1 MYFECHNS
9 VQNMRINNCSNSEI
23 HVRFYL
29 MEKSYKFHVKIYY
42 EDTDAGGVVYYA
54 NYLKFTERARSEM
67 IYKVLGLKHK
77 DLKEK
82 FNVIFVV
89 TAINAKYIKSAKFED
104 NITVITNILKS
115 SAVRLTLKQD
125 IKIKDKLL
133 FTSEVELAVVKENGS
148 VQKLPKELLS
158 KIN

>member
-1 MYFECHNS
+1 
-9 VQNMRINNCSNSEI
+9 
-23 HVRFYL
+23 

-67 IYKVLGLKHK
+67 IYEVLGLKHK

-104 NITVITNILKS
+104 NITVFTNILKS

-125 IKIKDKLL
+125 IKIKDTLL

>member
-1 MYFECHNS
+1 
-9 VQNMRINNCSNSEI
+9 
-23 HVRFYL
+23 
-29 MEKSYKFHVKIYY
+29 MEKSYKFNVKIYY

-67 IYKVLGLKHK
+67 IYEVLGLKHK
-77 DLKEK
+77 ELKEK

-89 TAINAKYIKSAKFED
+89 TAINAKYLKSAKFED

-125 IKIKDKLL
+125 IKIKDTLL
-133 FTSEVELAVVKENGS
+133 FTSEVELAVVKEMDLFKS
-148 VQKLPKELLS
+148 FQKNFYQK
-158 KIN
+158 

>member
-9 VQNMRINNCSNSEI
+9 VQNMRINNCSKSKI
-23 HVRFYL
+23 HVRFYI
-29 MEKSYKFHVKIYY
+29 MEKSYKFNVKIYY

-67 IYKVLGLKHK
+67 IYEVLGLKHN
-77 DLKEK
+77 DLREK

-89 TAINAKYIKSAKFED
+89 TAINAKYLKSAKFED
-104 NITVITNILKS
+104 NVTVITNILKS
-115 SAVRLTLKQD
+115 SAVRLTLKQN
-125 IKIKDKLL
+125 IKNKDTLL

-148 VQKLPKELLS
+148 IQKLPKELLS

>member
-1 MYFECHNS
+1 
-9 VQNMRINNCSNSEI
+9 MRINICSNSEI
-23 HVRFYL
+23 HVRFNF
-29 MEKSYKFHVKIYY
+29 MEKSYKFDVKIYY

-67 IYKVLGLKHK
+67 IYEVLGLKHK
-77 DLKEK
+77 ELKEK

-89 TAINAKYIKSAKFED
+89 TAINAKYLKSAKFED
-104 NITVITNILKS
+104 NVTVITNILKS
-115 SAVRLTLKQD
+115 SAVRLTLKQN
-125 IKIKDKLL
+125 IKNKDTLL

-148 VQKLPKELLS
+148 IQKLPKELLS

>member
-9 VQNMRINNCSNSEI
+9 VQNMRIKICSNSEI
-23 HVRFYL
+23 HVRFYF
-29 MEKSYKFHVKIYY
+29 MEKSYKFDVKIYY

-67 IYKVLGLKHK
+67 IYEVLGLKHK

-89 TAINAKYIKSAKFED
+89 TAINAKYLKSAKFED
-104 NITVITNILKS
+104 KITVITNVLKS

-125 IKIKDKLL
+125 IKIKDTLL
-133 FTSEVELAVVKENGS
+133 FTSEVELAVVKGNGS
-148 VQKLPKELLS
+148 IQKLPNELLS
-158 KIN
+158 KIK

>member
-1 MYFECHNS
+1 
-9 VQNMRINNCSNSEI
+9 MRIIICSNSEI
-23 HVRFYL
+23 HVRFYF
-29 MEKSYKFHVKIYY
+29 MEKSYKLDVKIYY

-67 IYKVLGLKHK
+67 IYEVLGLKHK
-77 DLKEK
+77 ELKEK

-89 TAINAKYIKSAKFED
+89 TAINAKYLKSAKFED
-104 NITVITNILKS
+104 NVTVITNILKS
-115 SAVRLTLKQD
+115 SAVRLTLKQN
-125 IKIKDKLL
+125 IKNKDTLL

-148 VQKLPKELLS
+148 IQKLPKELLS

>member
-9 VQNMRINNCSNSEI
+9 VQNMRIIICSNSEI
-23 HVRFYL
+23 HVRFYF
-29 MEKSYKFHVKIYY
+29 MEKSYKLDVKIYY

-67 IYKVLGLKHK
+67 IYEVLGLKHK
-77 DLKEK
+77 ELKEK

-89 TAINAKYIKSAKFED
+89 TAINAKYLKSAKFED
-104 NITVITNILKS
+104 NVTVITNILKS
-115 SAVRLTLKQD
+115 SAVRLTLKQN
-125 IKIKDKLL
+125 IKNKDTLL

-148 VQKLPKELLS
+148 IQKLPKELLS

>member
-1 MYFECHNS
+1 
-9 VQNMRINNCSNSEI
+9 MRINNCSNSEI

-29 MEKSYKFHVKIYY
+29 MEKSYKFNVKIYY

-89 TAINAKYIKSAKFED
+89 TATNAKYIKSAKFED

-125 IKIKDKLL
+125 IKIKDTLL

>member
-9 VQNMRINNCSNSEI
+9 VQNMRINICSNSEI
-23 HVRFYL
+23 HVRFYF
-29 MEKSYKFHVKIYY
+29 MEKSYKFDVKIYY

-67 IYKVLGLKHK
+67 IYEVLGLKHK
-77 DLKEK
+77 ELKEK

-89 TAINAKYIKSAKFED
+89 TAINAKYLKSAKFED

-125 IKIKDKLL
+125 IKIKDTIL
-133 FTSEVELAVVKENGS
+133 FTSEVELAVVKGNGS
-148 VQKLPKELLS
+148 IQKLPKELLS

>member
-1 MYFECHNS
+1 MGSQSDYP
-9 VQNMRINNCSNSEI
+9 VVKKSE
-23 HVRFYL
+23 
-29 MEKSYKFHVKIYY
+29 
-42 EDTDAGGVVYYA
+42 
-54 NYLKFTERARSEM
+54 
-67 IYKVLGLKHK
+67 KVLKNLDIGFESRICSAHRQS
-77 DLKEK
+77 DLM
-82 FNVIFVV
+82 
-89 TAINAKYIKSAKFED
+89 IKTAKFED

-125 IKIKDKLL
+125 IKIKDTLL

>member
-1 MYFECHNS
+1 
-9 VQNMRINNCSNSEI
+9 
-23 HVRFYL
+23 
-29 MEKSYKFHVKIYY
+29 MEKSYKFNVKIYY

-125 IKIKDKLL
+125 IKIKDTLL
-133 FTSEVELAVVKENGS
+133 FTSEVELAVVKKMDLFKS
-148 VQKLPKELLS
+148 FQKNFYQK
-158 KIN
+158 

>member
-67 IYKVLGLKHK
+67 IYEVLGLKHK
-77 DLKEK
+77 ELKEK

-89 TAINAKYIKSAKFED
+89 TAINAKYLKSAKFED

-125 IKIKDKLL
+125 IKIKDTLL
-133 FTSEVELAVVKENGS
+133 FTSEVELAVVKEMDLFKS
-148 VQKLPKELLS
+148 FQKNFYQK
-158 KIN
+158 